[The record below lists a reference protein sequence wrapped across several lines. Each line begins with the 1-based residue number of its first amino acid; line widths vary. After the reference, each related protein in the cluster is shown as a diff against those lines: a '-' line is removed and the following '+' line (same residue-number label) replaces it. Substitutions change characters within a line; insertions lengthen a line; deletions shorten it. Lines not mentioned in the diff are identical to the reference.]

1 MKKIII
7 PIILLVLVLIIIRF
21 IPASQQKQILIK
33 NKIEN
38 VNNYVGFSRN
48 WVKWHPALKA
58 VWQHDSTSIH
68 TKEDP
73 AGNSFTFILPGK
85 EIKVTA
91 MTAVQYHV
99 QESGDNAS
107 DLIFSLSPDA
117 ASPSTKVTYA
127 QQSNMLYRLFPFMK
141 KNDAADT
148 TIKALQ
154 HYLEDVR
161 AFYGFD
167 ISLQPNEEMAF
178 LVKRKVTIKEK
189 VFTQLPF
196 MFADV
201 ELWNKKEAGNP
212 AKNYSI
218 FYVPSIKDSV
228 EITAGIAL
236 SKVVNSNDSIE
247 CIKVPAKQ
255 FLLVGKYEGVY
266 AKKSAIYNA
275 MSLYM
280 MDNNIPNK
288 AVFERFEIGKI
299 PVSDSSIV
307 KMELCFPC
315 YPRQLSQNER

>member
-1 MKKIII
+1 MAS
-7 PIILLVLVLIIIRF
+7 RF
-21 IPASQQKQILIK
+21 KGSVA
-33 NKIEN
+33 
-38 VNNYVGFSRN
+38 
-48 WVKWHPALKA
+48 
-58 VWQHDSTSIH
+58 IH
-68 TKEDP
+68 TQEDP

-91 MTAVQYHV
+91 LTALQYHV
-99 QESGDNAS
+99 QESGDNAT
-107 DLIFSLSPDA
+107 DLVFSLSPA
-117 ASPSTKVTYA
+117 ITSPSTNVAYVL
-127 QQSNMLYRLFPFMK
+127 QSNVLYSLFYFVK
-141 KNDAADT
+141 KSDAADT
-148 TIKALQ
+148 IIKALQ
-154 HYLEDVR
+154 HYLEDAH

-167 ISLQPNEEMAF
+167 INLQPNEAKAY
-178 LVKRKVTIKEK
+178 LVKRKISAKEK
-189 VFTQLPF
+189 IFTALPF

-201 ELWNKKEAGNP
+201 EQWNKKESGNP
-212 AKNYSI
+212 AKNYNL

-236 SKVVNSNDSIE
+236 NKVVNSNDSIE

-275 MSLYM
+275 MALYM

-288 AVFERFEIGKI
+288 AVFERFEIGNI

-315 YPRQLSQNER
+315 YPRQRHEGGSETTNPKP